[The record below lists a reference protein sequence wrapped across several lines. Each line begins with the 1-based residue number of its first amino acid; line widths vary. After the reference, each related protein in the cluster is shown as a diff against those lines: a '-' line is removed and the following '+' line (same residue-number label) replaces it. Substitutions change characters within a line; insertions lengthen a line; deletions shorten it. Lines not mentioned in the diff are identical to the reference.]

1 MKSLIV
7 ILIIFMLSCNNP
19 VNKNRPSNVP
29 ENAIWKGGSDGG
41 CWIIIN
47 PIAEGNLECKVFYEN
62 GDVWEE
68 GTFIKNGDCN
78 IDQSEAL
85 NQITGFDGENIL
97 TKTKCKYTL
106 K

>member
-1 MKSLIV
+1 
-7 ILIIFMLSCNNP
+7 
-19 VNKNRPSNVP
+19 
-29 ENAIWKGGSDGG
+29 
-41 CWIIIN
+41 
-47 PIAEGNLECKVFYEN
+47 VFYEN

>member
-1 MKSLIV
+1 MKSFIV
-7 ILIIFMLSCNNP
+7 VFTIFMLSCNSP
-19 VNKNRPSNVP
+19 VNKNRPNNVP

-41 CWIIIN
+41 CWIIVK
-47 PIAEGNLECKVFYEN
+47 AFTEGNLECKVFYEN

-68 GTFIKNGDCN
+68 GRFIKNGDCN
-78 IDQSEAL
+78 IDQSEVI
-85 NQITGFDGENIL
+85 NQITGFDGVSIL